1 MTVTK
6 WSKLGFSQVDA
17 RNWKSVSKIHVA
29 KSLLQLATDIRKI
42 TFWSCAFFLAR
53 VWTNSSILSQKVGR
67 DYLPSANNWL
77 TVLETCWRS
86 AHRMKRRVCF
96 FFSSRQKTQNFC
108 LICWHIDW
116 NVCRLMAV
124 CNRHRG
130 ELIETSII
138 FDTIL
143 SRGNNDILKGFIYS
157 KYMMIHAS
165 KNNSSSE
172 ITFGERSPVDN
183 YGDFYFHRTSE
194 HLRGIHNKSVLKP
207 ALEQQILN
215 RPPPRTKDLL
225 GNRCTVAN

>member
-77 TVLETCWRS
+77 TVLETCWRA

-96 FFSSRQKTQNFC
+96 FFLEPTKNPEFLLNLLAHRLKC
-108 LICWHIDW
+108 LPIDGG
-116 NVCRLMAV
+116 VQPV
-124 CNRHRG
+124 QRG
-130 ELIETSII
+130 ADWDFDHSWYYLIKRE
-138 FDTIL
+138 
-143 SRGNNDILKGFIYS
+143 
-157 KYMMIHAS
+157 
-165 KNNSSSE
+165 
-172 ITFGERSPVDN
+172 
-183 YGDFYFHRTSE
+183 
-194 HLRGIHNKSVLKP
+194 
-207 ALEQQILN
+207 
-215 RPPPRTKDLL
+215 
-225 GNRCTVAN
+225 